1 MGLTSKVA
9 LTMAASAVGALMIA
23 GGSFAMFTASA
34 GPNQQTFAAG
44 TVKLAETNG
53 LCWTGQTAFK
63 NLEPG
68 DSGQGT
74 VTFQNT
80 GTLDEWVS
88 LESLLQG
95 GTPDIFGTF
104 TNDNNPLGVSYTIQL
119 LDSQGQPISGSQYAG
134 SYQTNNKPVNY
145 MASGSSSTGS
155 LAEGPVQANT
165 FYLPAGDSAKVTYN
179 WNFPLNA
186 GNDYQGASGTLFL
199 NADAI
204 QASNN
209 INSDGTGPNTAPTVS
224 LKPTVQPQNTDTQST
239 VLPTTPTNG

>member
-44 TVKLAETNG
+44 TVKIAETNG
-53 LCWTGQTAFK
+53 LCWTGQTAFS

-80 GTLDEWVS
+80 GSLDEWVS
-88 LESLLQG
+88 LESLLKG
-95 GTPDIFGTF
+95 GAPDIFGTF
-104 TNDNNPLGVSYTIQL
+104 ANDNNPLGITYTVQL
-119 LDSQGQPISGSQYAG
+119 LDAKGQPISGTQFAG
-134 SYQTNNKPVNY
+134 NYQTNKMPVNY
-145 MASGSSSTGS
+145 FATGSSSTGS
-155 LAEGPVQANT
+155 LAEGPVQTNT

-179 WNFPLNA
+179 WNFPLAA
-186 GNDYQGASGTLFL
+186 GNDYQTASGTMTI

-209 INSDGTGPNTAPTVS
+209 INSDGSGPNTAPTVS
-224 LKPTVQPQNTDTQST
+224 LTSSNAGSS
-239 VLPTTPTNG
+239 GSSSSSSSHS